1 MALATTTPT
10 APVPLAQLAGSTM
23 NLPPAG
29 PNPNAVLGGVVDRRP
44 WRYWDTLIWNLAS
57 PPVALPT
64 TISFFQVAIGQLDPR
79 TLTPKTKL
87 QTNMNAG
94 GMFNAPEC
102 LLMQQLSLYLCIGN
116 VYGDILKVWE
126 NCYLEFKISGKI
138 FWEGLPVMFPS
149 GLGLMGELAKG
160 STTDQFFTNGF
171 PAPQAAWRA
180 GSFSKYIAPLQP
192 FTCTL
197 VFPGVPQGA
206 APPILA
212 SNFKLVAF
220 LDGLADTS
228 VG

>member
-1 MALATTTPT
+1 MALTS
-10 APVPLAQLAGSTM
+10 APVPLAQMAGSTM
-23 NLPPAG
+23 TLPPSG

-44 WRYWDTLIWNLAS
+44 WRYWDTRNFNLAS
-57 PPVALPT
+57 PPVSLPT
-64 TISFFQVAIGQLDPR
+64 TISFFQVAIGQLDPV

-102 LLMQQLSLYLCIGN
+102 LLMQQLSLYLCLGN
-116 VYGDILKVWE
+116 TFGDILKVWE

-149 GLGLMGELAKG
+149 GLGLMGAQNPG
-160 STTDQFFTNGF
+160 GTDQFFTNGF

-197 VFPGVPQGA
+197 IFPGVPQGS
-206 APPILA
+206 APPTLA

-220 LDGLADTS
+220 LDGLADNS